1 MNMSKSTVM
10 AMVVACVSM
19 TASAELVRCTSKDGK
34 SSVIR
39 RDKCDSPD
47 DIRAPVAVRSPTPPP
62 GVPAPERPARMA
74 TDNPAVAYKA
84 GDYVRARQ
92 LAEPLAR
99 GGSALAQMLLS
110 DIYKNGRGV
119 PKDEPA
125 AYYWAR
131 KAGDQ
136 GDARGQALV
145 AAMMQAGSG
154 TSRDDAGAVVWLEK
168 SAQQGYAIGQA
179 ALGSAYLNG
188 QGVAKSEEKAR
199 FWLRKAAAQGDE
211 DAIEMLKKLR

>member
-1 MNMSKSTVM
+1 MSVSKSIL
-10 AMVVACVSM
+10 AAIIAANVSI
-19 TASAELVRCTSKDGK
+19 TAGAELVRCTSKDGR

-47 DIRAPVAVRSPTPPP
+47 DIRTPATVRSANPP
-62 GVPAPERPARMA
+62 GASAPTRPAERAA
-74 TDNPAVAYKA
+74 TELAAAYKA
-84 GDYVRARQ
+84 GDFVRVRQ

-99 GGSALAQMLLS
+99 DGNAFAQMLLS

-119 PKDEPA
+119 AKDEPA

-136 GDARGQALV
+136 GDPRGQALV
-145 AAMMQAGSG
+145 AAMMQAGRG
-154 TSRDDAGAVVWLEK
+154 TPRDDAGAAAWLEK
-168 SAQQGYAIGQA
+168 SAQQGYSIGQA

-199 FWLRKAAAQGDE
+199 HWLRKAAEQGDQ
-211 DAIEMLKKLR
+211 DAIEMLKKLGR